1 MKTLA
6 IFLTAF
12 IMWYLIFTL
21 VSWDYNIGHWHWG
34 ARLMWLFFGTV
45 ANSGLQNA
53 YNK

>member
-21 VSWDYNIGHWHWG
+21 VSWNYNIEHWHWFS
-34 ARLMWLFFGTV
+34 RFCWLVLGTV
-45 ANSGLQNA
+45 SNSNWQKM